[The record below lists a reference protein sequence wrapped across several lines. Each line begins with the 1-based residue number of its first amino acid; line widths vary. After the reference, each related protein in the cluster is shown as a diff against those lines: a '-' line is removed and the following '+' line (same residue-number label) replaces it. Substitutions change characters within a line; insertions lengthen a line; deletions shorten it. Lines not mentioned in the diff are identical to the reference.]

1 MRLRDIRFGIL
12 YKFIGVTL
20 IPIVILLL
28 SVVLVLH
35 DVQSSAYDFA
45 LESKSYSPLMIR
57 MEQLSRRFYRWD
69 DDLNMAVLALLDHR
83 PSMVSPQLNDAQN
96 SESQLYS
103 DLESAKQLGMSTTD
117 YARLK
122 KELDIYADYSNVVTH
137 AIHSR
142 NLPTAIKTQLITNA
156 NISNTLTT
164 DLNRMKNQY
173 YAQYQLLNERLH
185 AAIRALRITLYT
197 ASAIALVLSLGI
209 AIVLARRLVEQ
220 VQRLILALKKV
231 ANGNRQI
238 DDLYRSTNDEI
249 GDAFAALYN
258 TVAMLNEAE
267 GDLHEQLKFRK
278 LLLNSIP
285 VPVFYKDTSGKYLE
299 VNHAFEAFHGKTIN
313 ELVHLTILDLAPA
326 PSADEH
332 YQKDQEI
339 LSRLGSYVYESTAYD
354 AMGKA
359 HDVIFHKA
367 TFQKADGEIGGIIG
381 IMIDISEHKEAER
394 HIKYLTQMYAALAQT
409 NQTIVHCKDEQILF
423 DEVCRIAVEFGGM
436 KLAWIGQ
443 QDTLTGKIIPIASD
457 GAKSS
462 LNGLVFSINAKDQ
475 TEAGLIDTALRENHY
490 MIVQSY
496 ADDERPLPYRSQ
508 VLRYGFESG
517 AAFPIIRAGQV
528 YAALTVFHGEP
539 QIFDENMIAL
549 LQEMCM
555 DIGFALDQY
564 DVEAKRMAAEKELEL
579 SAKVFEQSHEGIA
592 ITDTMGNILTVN
604 KAFTEITGYGE
615 EEVIGKTSGRKDL
628 DFYRDLF
635 FQQSHHGHW
644 QGEVWNRRRD
654 GIDYIEWLS
663 LTEVRDEHGNVTNY
677 ISIFSDITER
687 KRAEDS
693 LRDAENRYRTLFEES
708 QDAMMTI
715 EPPDWHFTSVNPAT
729 LQLFLVNDETH
740 FLQLGPLDISPE
752 RQPDGAL
759 SSEKSLAMITQA
771 MEQGANF
778 FEWTHKRSS
787 GEEFPATVLLTRM
800 EINGKFL
807 IQATVRDITEQK
819 RAEQALL
826 ETERRWKDV
835 VNFLPDATF
844 VIDKESK
851 VIAWNHAMEL
861 LTGIPEA
868 EMVGKG
874 DYAYAVPFYGEKR
887 PILIDLAY
895 NFDENNAYLYNNLWL
910 QGDTLYGETVANL
923 PAGKT
928 YLNATASVLRSP
940 EGEVIAVIESIRDI
954 TERKLQ
960 EAQIQHLAH
969 FDPLTGLPNR
979 TLLTDRANQLINWA
993 QHNNGTFSLLF
1004 LDLDHFKNI
1013 NDTLGHK
1020 IGDLLLV
1027 EVGKRLSSMVE
1038 EQDTVSRIGGD
1049 EFILLLPSTNE
1060 DTVGPLAQSMI
1071 QSIALPFRV
1080 EGYDLTTTPSIGIA
1094 IYPVDGDNWDTLYK
1108 HADIAMYRAKHEG
1121 RNSFCFFTEEMQKH
1135 SERRLQLENALRMA
1149 LEKNEFLLYYQPLV
1163 SLSSNTVTGVEALL
1177 RWKHTKLGMISPAEF
1192 IPIAE
1197 DSGLIIPIGEWALRT
1212 AIRQMKSWLNSGFT
1226 LKTMAVNLSALQ
1238 LNQFQFPE
1246 MVLRI
1251 LEEEGLPPDYLELEI
1266 TESVAMKEPEKAI
1279 RIMDVLHQRGVRM
1292 SIDDFGTGYSS
1303 LAYLNRFPIDKLKI
1317 DQSFVRDIDTDPDDE
1332 AIVKAV
1338 ISMAKTLRLHTLAE
1352 GVETENELQLLRR
1365 NDCDDVQGYYF
1376 SRPLPTDDLEK
1387 WLNNFSSL

>member
-35 DVQSSAYDFA
+35 DVQSSANDFA

-117 YARLK
+117 YDRLK

-197 ASAIALVLSLGI
+197 ASAIALVLSLSI

-299 VNHAFEAFHGKTIN
+299 VNHAFEAFHGKSIN

-326 PSADEH
+326 PSANEH

-339 LSRLGSYVYESTAYD
+339 LSHLGSYVYESTAYD
-354 AMGKA
+354 AMGNA

-394 HIKYLTQMYAALAQT
+394 HIKHLTQMYAALAQT
-409 NQTIVHCKDEQILF
+409 NQTIVHCKDEQMLF

-443 QDTLTGKIIPIASD
+443 QNTLTGKIIPIASD

-462 LNGLVFSINAKDQ
+462 LDGLVFSINAKDQ
-475 TEAGLIDTALRENHY
+475 GGSGLIDSALRDNHP

-528 YAALTVFHGEP
+528 YAALTVFHEEP
-539 QIFDENMIAL
+539 NIFDENMIAL

-564 DVEAKRMAAEKELEL
+564 DVEAKRIAAEKELEL

-592 ITDTMGNILTVN
+592 ITDAMGNILTVN

-635 FQQSHHGHW
+635 FQQGHQGHW

-687 KRAEDS
+687 K
-693 LRDAENRYRTLFEES
+693 
-708 QDAMMTI
+708 
-715 EPPDWHFTSVNPAT
+715 
-729 LQLFLVNDETH
+729 
-740 FLQLGPLDISPE
+740 
-752 RQPDGAL
+752 
-759 SSEKSLAMITQA
+759 K
-771 MEQGANF
+771 
-778 FEWTHKRSS
+778 
-787 GEEFPATVLLTRM
+787 
-800 EINGKFL
+800 
-807 IQATVRDITEQK
+807 
-819 RAEQALL
+819 AEQALL
-826 ETERRWKDV
+826 ETERRWKDI

-851 VIAWNHAMEL
+851 VVAWNHAMEL

-868 EMVGKG
+868 EMIGKG
-874 DYAYAVPFYGEKR
+874 DYAYAIPFYGEKR

-895 NFDENNAYLYNNLWL
+895 NFDENNAYLYDNLWL

-928 YLNATASVLRSP
+928 YLNATASVLRTP

-1020 IGDLLLV
+1020 IGDMLLV
-1027 EVGKRLSSMVE
+1027 EVGKRLLSMVE

-1049 EFILLLPSTNE
+1049 EFILILPSTSE
-1060 DTVGPLAQSMI
+1060 DTVGQLAQSMI
-1071 QSIALPFRV
+1071 QAIAMPFRV

-1177 RWKHTKLGMISPAEF
+1177 RWNHTKLGMISPAEF

-1212 AIRQMKSWLNSGFT
+1212 AIRQMKSWLNSGLT

-1317 DQSFVRDIDTDPDDE
+1317 DQSFVRDIDSDPDDE

-1376 SRPLPTDDLEK
+1376 SRPLPKDELEK
-1387 WLNNFSSL
+1387 WLSDFSSL